1 MHHAKRPAPS
11 DDAHNLV
18 AATTRAHARNRRQK
32 ILFVCLTVALTLAG
46 LAVARYAIKPANLV
60 FAVAPAGGAEHR
72 FADRLAALAVQNNR
86 HLRIKVVVEETP
98 AQALARFGQGKA
110 DLALARTD
118 MRIPQQ
124 ARALAL
130 VEHVALL
137 VGAPKAAKV
146 KSLAALARKR
156 VALVSADPR
165 DAAFIRKFLDAQEI
179 ALAGELELRADAPL
193 PALLGPGGPNGIVAL
208 MRRSQI
214 VKDKRWEAAA
224 QKPGFDV
231 LAVDGAKALERRL
244 PGAKAESIEA
254 GALASAPRTPPED
267 VDSMELEEL
276 LVVRAKISSA
286 LATPLTELVL
296 ENREALA
303 EDGVYATAI
312 EAPDVEKDARVLAH
326 KGAADYVNGEVQTVF
341 DRYGD
346 LFYIGTTVASIV
358 GSLCVALYTAFTR
371 VQPVSA
377 NQLTQSILDATR
389 DIRKAEDLE
398 SVARGEGA
406 LDAILED
413 TLAGLRDGSVSSEG
427 FEGFRLAYERAREIA
442 ARQRA
447 DFERQTA

>member
-1 MHHAKRPAPS
+1 
-11 DDAHNLV
+11 
-18 AATTRAHARNRRQK
+18 
-32 ILFVCLTVALTLAG
+32 
-46 LAVARYAIKPANLV
+46 
-60 FAVAPAGGAEHR
+60 
-72 FADRLAALAVQNNR
+72 
-86 HLRIKVVVEETP
+86 
-98 AQALARFGQGKA
+98 
-110 DLALARTD
+110 
-118 MRIPQQ
+118 
-124 ARALAL
+124 
-130 VEHVALL
+130 
-137 VGAPKAAKV
+137 
-146 KSLAALARKR
+146 
-156 VALVSADPR
+156 
-165 DAAFIRKFLDAQEI
+165 
-179 ALAGELELRADAPL
+179 
-193 PALLGPGGPNGIVAL
+193 
-208 MRRSQI
+208 
-214 VKDKRWEAAA
+214 
-224 QKPGFDV
+224 
-231 LAVDGAKALERRL
+231 
-244 PGAKAESIEA
+244 
-254 GALASAPRTPPED
+254 
-267 VDSMELEEL
+267 MELEEL